1 MKMNS
6 FQQYLTEAKN
16 THMEHLED
24 NVLNGGVDGARQSIN
39 FLQSLRDMLAGHSNV
54 KLNTTVKWDGAP
66 AIFAGIDPT
75 DDKFFVAK
83 KGIFNKNPKV
93 YKTPADVRADA
104 SGDLAEK
111 LLICLKYLP
120 ELNIKGVIQ
129 GDLMFTQSDL
139 KTQDIDGESC
149 VTFHPNTIVYAVPT
163 KSKLAKQIQSA
174 KMGIV
179 WHTTYTGKS
188 FETMKASFGKN
199 IKGKLTPS
207 KNVWFDDATY
217 RDVTGTAT
225 MTSEETASMTKILSK
240 AGSVFSSIP
249 ASILNDISENEQLLT
264 MIKTFNNSKI
274 RAGEILIGNP
284 DSHTTELVDFIGSKF
299 QKEIESK
306 KTDKAKEAAKQRKN
320 EAMKF
325 FVNNPKAQI
334 NKVFELMKLLIE
346 AKLIVVSKMNKA
358 GGIGTFLKTESGF
371 TVTGQ
376 EGYVAIDHTGKNA
389 VKIVDRLEFSRANFS
404 PDILKG
410 WQR

>member
-1 MKMNS
+1 MIGFNK
-6 FQQYLTEAKN
+6 YLVEAKN

-66 AIFAGIDPT
+66 AIFAGVDPT
-75 DDKFFVAK
+75 DGKFFVAK

-93 YKTPADVRADA
+93 YKTPAEVRADT

-129 GDLMFTQSDL
+129 GDLMFTESDL

-149 VTFHPNTIVYAVPT
+149 VTFHPNTIVYAVPA

-179 WHTTYTGKS
+179 WHTSYTGKS

-207 KNVWFDDATY
+207 RNVWFDDATY

-240 AGSVFSSIP
+240 AGSLFNTIP
-249 ASILNDISENEQLLT
+249 AKVLNEISENEQLLT

-274 RAGEILIGNP
+274 RAGEILIGDP

-358 GGIGTFLKTESGF
+358 GGIGTFLKTDSGF

>member
-1 MKMNS
+1 MIGFNK
-6 FQQYLTEAKN
+6 YLVEAKN

-39 FLQSLRDMLAGHSNV
+39 FLQSLRDMLAGNSNV

-66 AIFAGIDPT
+66 AVFAGIDPR
-75 DDKFFVAK
+75 DGKFFVAK

-93 YKTPADVRADA
+93 YKTEKEVRADT
-104 SGDLAEK
+104 SGDLADK
-111 LLICLKYLP
+111 LAICLKYLP
-120 ELNIKGVIQ
+120 ELGIKGVIQ

-139 KTQDIDGESC
+139 RTQEIGGESC

-163 KSKLAKQIQSA
+163 KTKLAKQIQSA

-179 WHTTYTGKS
+179 WHTTYTGSS

-199 IKGKLTPS
+199 IKSKLKAS

-225 MTSEETASMTKILSK
+225 MTQTETEEVTKVLSR
-240 AGSVFSSIP
+240 AGTLFQTIKP
-249 ASILNDISENEQLLT
+249 AILNGFANDEELLIMT
-264 MIKTFNNSKI
+264 KTFNNSKI
-274 RAGEILIGNP
+274 RMGQPIIDNGA
-284 DSHTTELVDFIGSKF
+284 SHVRGLVGFITDKF
-299 QKEIESK
+299 QKDEDSK
-306 KTDKAKEAAKQRKN
+306 KTEAGKQAVRERKQRVL
-320 EAMKF
+320 KF
-325 FVNNPKAQI
+325 FSNNDPMEIA
-334 NKVFELMKLLIE
+334 KVFDLMKLLVE
-346 AKLIVVSKMNKA
+346 AKIVIVSKMNKA
-358 GGIGTFLKTESGF
+358 EGIGTFLKTAVGF
-371 TVTGQ
+371 MATSQ

>member
-1 MKMNS
+1 MIS
-6 FQQYLTEAKN
+6 FNKYLVEAKN

-39 FLQSLRDMLAGHSNV
+39 FLQSLRD
-54 KLNTTVKWDGAP
+54 
-66 AIFAGIDPT
+66 GIDPT
-75 DDKFFVAK
+75 DGKFFVAK

-93 YKTPADVRADA
+93 YKTPADVRADT

-129 GDLMFTQSDL
+129 GDLMFTESDL

-207 KNVWFDDATY
+207 RNVWFDDATY

-274 RAGEILIGNP
+274 RAGQLLIGNP

-306 KTDKAKEAAKQRKN
+306 KTDKAKEAAKQRQT

>member
-1 MKMNS
+1 MIS
-6 FQQYLTEAKN
+6 FNKYLVEAKN

-75 DDKFFVAK
+75 DGKFFVAK

-93 YKTPADVRADA
+93 YKTPADVRADT

-120 ELNIKGVIQ
+120 ELNINGVIQ

-139 KTQDIDGESC
+139 KTQDIEGESC
-149 VTFHPNTIVYAVPT
+149 VIFHPNTIVYAVPV

-179 WHTTYTGKS
+179 WHTSYTGKS

-207 KNVWFDDATY
+207 RNVWFDDATY

-240 AGSVFSSIP
+240 AGSLFNTIP
-249 ASILNDISENEQLLT
+249 AKVLNEISENEQLLT

-274 RAGEILIGNP
+274 RAGEILIADP

-358 GGIGTFLKTESGF
+358 GGIGTFLKTDSGF

>member
-1 MKMNS
+1 MIS
-6 FQQYLTEAKN
+6 FNKYLVEAKN

-75 DDKFFVAK
+75 DGKFFVAK

-93 YKTPADVRADA
+93 YKTPAEVRADT

-129 GDLMFTQSDL
+129 GDLMFTESDL

-149 VTFHPNTIVYAVPT
+149 VTFHPNTIVYAVPA

-179 WHTTYTGKS
+179 WHTSYTGKS

-207 KNVWFDDATY
+207 RNVWFDDATY

-240 AGSVFSSIP
+240 AGSLFNTIP
-249 ASILNDISENEQLLT
+249 AKVLNEISENEQLLT

-274 RAGEILIGNP
+274 RAGEILIGDP

-358 GGIGTFLKTESGF
+358 GGIGTFLKTETGF

>member
-1 MKMNS
+1 MIGFNK
-6 FQQYLTEAKN
+6 YLVEAKN

-39 FLQSLRDMLAGHSNV
+39 FLQSLRDMLAGNSNV
-54 KLNTTVKWDGAP
+54 KVNTTVKWDGAP
-66 AIFAGIDPT
+66 AVFAGIDPR
-75 DDKFFVAK
+75 DGKFFVAK

-93 YKTPADVRADA
+93 YKTPAEVRADT
-104 SGDLAEK
+104 SGDLADK
-111 LLICLKYLP
+111 LVTCLKYLP
-120 ELNIKGVIQ
+120 ELGIKGVIQ

-139 KTQDIDGESC
+139 RTQEIGGESC

-163 KSKLAKQIQSA
+163 KTKLAKQIQSA

-179 WHTTYTGKS
+179 WHTTYTGSS

-199 IKGKLTPS
+199 IKSKLKAS

-225 MTSEETASMTKILSK
+225 MTQTETEEVTKVLSR
-240 AGSVFSSIP
+240 AGTLFQTIKP
-249 ASILNDISENEQLLT
+249 AILNGFANDEELLIMT
-264 MIKTFNNSKI
+264 KTFNNSKI
-274 RAGEILIGNP
+274 RMGQPIIDNGA
-284 DSHTTELVDFIGSKF
+284 SHVRGLVQFITDKI
-299 QKEIESK
+299 QKDEDSK
-306 KTDKAKEAAKQRKN
+306 KTEAGKQAVRERKQRVL
-320 EAMKF
+320 KF
-325 FVNNPKAQI
+325 FSNNDPMEIA
-334 NKVFELMKLLIE
+334 KVFDLMKLLVE
-346 AKLIVVSKMNKA
+346 AKIVIVSKMNKA
-358 GGIGTFLKTESGF
+358 EGIGTFLKTAVGF
-371 TVTGQ
+371 MATSQ

>member
-1 MKMNS
+1 MHS

-75 DDKFFVAK
+75 DGKFFVAK

-93 YKTPADVRADA
+93 YKTPADVRADT

-120 ELNIKGVIQ
+120 ELNINGVIQ

-139 KTQDIDGESC
+139 KTQDIEGESC
-149 VTFHPNTIVYAVPT
+149 VTFHPNTIVYAVPV

-240 AGSVFSSIP
+240 AGSLFNTIP
-249 ASILNDISENEQLLT
+249 AKVLNEISENEQLLT

-274 RAGEILIGNP
+274 RAGEILIGDP

-358 GGIGTFLKTESGF
+358 GGIGTFLKTDSGF

>member
-1 MKMNS
+1 MKNFS
-6 FQQYLTEAKN
+6 QYLVEAKN

-75 DDKFFVAK
+75 DGKFFVAK

-93 YKTPADVRADA
+93 YKTPADVRADT

-120 ELNIKGVIQ
+120 ELNINGVIQ
-129 GDLMFTQSDL
+129 GDLMFTESDL

-149 VTFHPNTIVYAVPT
+149 VTFHPNTIVYAVPV

-207 KNVWFDDATY
+207 RNVWFDDATY

-240 AGSVFSSIP
+240 AGSLFNTIP
-249 ASILNDISENEQLLT
+249 AKVLNEISENEQLLT

-274 RAGEILIGNP
+274 RAGEILIGDP

-358 GGIGTFLKTESGF
+358 GGIGTFLKTDSGF

>member
-1 MKMNS
+1 MHS

-75 DDKFFVAK
+75 DGKFFVAK

-93 YKTPADVRADA
+93 YKTPADVRADT

-120 ELNIKGVIQ
+120 ELNINGVIQ

-149 VTFHPNTIVYAVPT
+149 VTFHPNTIVYAIPT

-240 AGSVFSSIP
+240 AGSLLNTIP
-249 ASILNDISENEQLLT
+249 AKVLNEISENEQLLT

-274 RAGEILIGNP
+274 RAGEILIGDP

-358 GGIGTFLKTESGF
+358 GGIGTFLKTDSGF

>member
-1 MKMNS
+1 MIS
-6 FQQYLTEAKN
+6 FNKYLVEAKN

-24 NVLNGGVDGARQSIN
+24 NVLNGGVDGTRQSIN

-75 DDKFFVAK
+75 DGKFFVAK

-93 YKTPADVRADA
+93 YKTPAEVRADT

-129 GDLMFTQSDL
+129 GDLMFTESDL

-274 RAGEILIGNP
+274 RAGQLLIGNP

-358 GGIGTFLKTESGF
+358 GGIGTFLKTETGF

>member
-1 MKMNS
+1 MIS
-6 FQQYLTEAKN
+6 FNKYLVEAKN
-16 THMEHLED
+16 THMEHAED
-24 NVLNGGVDGARQSIN
+24 NVLNGGVEGARQTIN
-39 FLQSLRDMLAGHSNV
+39 FLQSLRDMLAGNSNT
-54 KLNTTVKWDGAP
+54 KINTSVKWDGAP
-66 AIFAGIDPT
+66 AVFAGIDPR
-75 DDKFFVAK
+75 DGKFFVAK

-93 YKTPADVRADA
+93 YKTPAEVRADT

-111 LLICLKYLP
+111 LITCLKYLP
-120 ELNIKGVIQ
+120 ELGIKGVIQ

-139 KTQDIDGESC
+139 KIQDIEGETC

-163 KSKLAKQIQSA
+163 KTKLAKQIQSA

-199 IKGKLTPS
+199 IKSKLKAS

-225 MTSEETASMTKILSK
+225 MTQTETEEVTKILSR
-240 AGSVFSSIP
+240 AGTLFQTIKP
-249 ASILNDISENEQLLT
+249 AILNGFANDEELLIMT
-264 MIKTFNNSKI
+264 KTFNNSKI
-274 RAGEILIGNP
+274 RMGQPIIDNGA
-284 DSHTTELVDFIGSKF
+284 SHVRGLVQFITDKF
-299 QKEIESK
+299 QKDEDSK
-306 KTDKAKEAAKQRKN
+306 KSEAGKQAVRERKQRIL
-320 EAMKF
+320 KF
-325 FVNNPKAQI
+325 FSNNDPMEIA
-334 NKVFELMKLLIE
+334 KVFDLMKLIVE
-346 AKLIVVSKMNKA
+346 AKIVIVSKMNKA
-358 GGIGTFLKTESGF
+358 EGIGTFLKTAVGF
-371 TVTGQ
+371 KATNP

>member
-1 MKMNS
+1 MIS
-6 FQQYLTEAKN
+6 FNKYLVEAKN

-66 AIFAGIDPT
+66 AIFAGVDPT
-75 DDKFFVAK
+75 DGKFFVAK

-93 YKTPADVRADA
+93 YKTPAEVRADT

-139 KTQDIDGESC
+139 KTQDIEGESC
-149 VTFHPNTIVYAVPT
+149 VTFHPNTIVYAVPV

-274 RAGEILIGNP
+274 RAGQLLIGNP

-358 GGIGTFLKTESGF
+358 GGIGTFLKTDSGF

>member
-1 MKMNS
+1 MIS
-6 FQQYLTEAKN
+6 FNKYLVEAKN

-75 DDKFFVAK
+75 DGKFFVAK

-93 YKTPADVRADA
+93 YKTPAEVRADT

-139 KTQDIDGESC
+139 NVQDIEGESC
-149 VTFHPNTIVYAVPT
+149 VTFHPNTIVYAVPA

-179 WHTTYTGKS
+179 WHTSYTGKS

-207 KNVWFDDATY
+207 RNVWFDDATY

-240 AGSVFSSIP
+240 AGSLFNTIP
-249 ASILNDISENEQLLT
+249 AKVLNEISENEQLLT

-274 RAGEILIGNP
+274 RAGEILIGDP

>member
-1 MKMNS
+1 MIGFNK
-6 FQQYLTEAKN
+6 YLVEAKN

-39 FLQSLRDMLAGHSNV
+39 FLQSLRDMLAGNSNV

-66 AIFAGIDPT
+66 AVFAGIDPR
-75 DDKFFVAK
+75 DGKFFVAK

-93 YKTPADVRADA
+93 YKTEKEVRADT
-104 SGDLAEK
+104 SGDLADK
-111 LLICLKYLP
+111 LAICLKYLP
-120 ELNIKGVIQ
+120 ELGIKGVIQ

-139 KTQDIDGESC
+139 RTQEIGGESC

-163 KSKLAKQIQSA
+163 KTKLAKQIQSA

-179 WHTTYTGKS
+179 WHTTYTGSS

-199 IKGKLTPS
+199 IKSKLKAS

-225 MTSEETASMTKILSK
+225 MTQTETEEVTKVLSR
-240 AGSVFSSIP
+240 AGTLFQTIKP
-249 ASILNDISENEQLLT
+249 AILNGFANDEELLIMT
-264 MIKTFNNSKI
+264 KTFNNSKI
-274 RAGEILIGNP
+274 RMGQPIIDNGA
-284 DSHTTELVDFIGSKF
+284 SHVRGLVGFITDKF
-299 QKEIESK
+299 QKDEDSK
-306 KTDKAKEAAKQRKN
+306 KTEAGKQAVRERKQRVL
-320 EAMKF
+320 KF
-325 FVNNPKAQI
+325 FSNNDPMEIA
-334 NKVFELMKLLIE
+334 KVFDLMKLLVE
-346 AKLIVVSKMNKA
+346 AKIVIVSKMNKA
-358 GGIGTFLKTESGF
+358 EGIGTFLKTAVGF
-371 TVTGQ
+371 MTTSQ

>member
-1 MKMNS
+1 MKNFS
-6 FQQYLTEAKN
+6 QYLVEAKN

-75 DDKFFVAK
+75 DGKFFVAK

-93 YKTPADVRADA
+93 YKTPADVRADT

-120 ELNIKGVIQ
+120 ELNINGVIQ

-149 VTFHPNTIVYAVPT
+149 VTFHPNTIVYAIPT

-179 WHTTYTGKS
+179 WHTTYTGSS

-199 IKGKLTPS
+199 IKSKLRAS

-225 MTSEETASMTKILSK
+225 MTQTETEEVTKVLSR
-240 AGSVFSSIP
+240 AGTLFQTIKP
-249 ASILNDISENEQLLT
+249 AILNGFANDEELLIMT
-264 MIKTFNNSKI
+264 KTFNNSKI
-274 RAGEILIGNP
+274 RLGQPIIDNGA
-284 DSHTTELVDFIGSKF
+284 SHVRGLVQFITDKF
-299 QKEIESK
+299 QKDEDSK
-306 KTDKAKEAAKQRKN
+306 KTEAGKQAVRERKQRVL
-320 EAMKF
+320 KF
-325 FVNNPKAQI
+325 FSNNDPMEIA
-334 NKVFELMKLLIE
+334 KVFDLMKLLVE
-346 AKLIVVSKMNKA
+346 AKLVIVSKMNKA
-358 GGIGTFLKTESGF
+358 EGIGTFLKTAVGF
-371 TVTGQ
+371 MTTSQ

>member
-1 MKMNS
+1 
-6 FQQYLTEAKN
+6 
-16 THMEHLED
+16 
-24 NVLNGGVDGARQSIN
+24 
-39 FLQSLRDMLAGHSNV
+39 
-54 KLNTTVKWDGAP
+54 
-66 AIFAGIDPT
+66 
-75 DDKFFVAK
+75 
-83 KGIFNKNPKV
+83 
-93 YKTPADVRADA
+93 
-104 SGDLAEK
+104 
-111 LLICLKYLP
+111 
-120 ELNIKGVIQ
+120 
-129 GDLMFTQSDL
+129 
-139 KTQDIDGESC
+139 
-149 VTFHPNTIVYAVPT
+149 
-163 KSKLAKQIQSA
+163 
-174 KMGIV
+174 
-179 WHTTYTGKS
+179 
-188 FETMKASFGKN
+188 MKASFGKN

-274 RAGEILIGNP
+274 RAGEILIGDP
-284 DSHTTELVDFIGSKF
+284 DSHTTELVDFIGNKF

>member
-1 MKMNS
+1 MIS
-6 FQQYLTEAKN
+6 FNKYLVEAKN

-24 NVLNGGVDGARQSIN
+24 NVLNGGVDGTRQSIN

-75 DDKFFVAK
+75 DGKFFVAK

-93 YKTPADVRADA
+93 YKTPAEVRADT

-129 GDLMFTQSDL
+129 GDLMFTESDL

-149 VTFHPNTIVYAVPT
+149 VTFHPNTIVYAVPV

-179 WHTTYTGKS
+179 WHTSYTGKS

-207 KNVWFDDATY
+207 RNVWFDDATY

-240 AGSVFSSIP
+240 AGSLFNTIP
-249 ASILNDISENEQLLT
+249 AKVLNEISENEQLLT

-274 RAGEILIGNP
+274 RAGEILIADP

-358 GGIGTFLKTESGF
+358 GGIGTFLKTETGF

>member
-1 MKMNS
+1 MIGFNK
-6 FQQYLTEAKN
+6 YLVEAKN

-39 FLQSLRDMLAGHSNV
+39 FLQSLRDMLAGNSNT
-54 KLNTTVKWDGAP
+54 KINTSVKWDGAP
-66 AIFAGIDPT
+66 AVFAGIDPR
-75 DDKFFVAK
+75 DGKFFVAK

-93 YKTPADVRADA
+93 YKTPAEVRADT

-120 ELNIKGVIQ
+120 ELGIKGVIQ

-139 KTQDIDGESC
+139 RTQEIGGESC

-163 KSKLAKQIQSA
+163 KTKLAKQIQSA

-179 WHTTYTGKS
+179 WHTTYTGSS

-199 IKGKLTPS
+199 IKSKLKAS

-225 MTSEETASMTKILSK
+225 MTQTETEEVTKVLSR
-240 AGSVFSSIP
+240 AGTLFQTIKP
-249 ASILNDISENEQLLT
+249 AILNGFANDEELLIMT
-264 MIKTFNNSKI
+264 KTFNNSKI
-274 RAGEILIGNP
+274 RMGQPIIDNGA
-284 DSHTTELVDFIGSKF
+284 SHVRGLVQFITDKF
-299 QKEIESK
+299 QKDEDSK
-306 KTDKAKEAAKQRKN
+306 KSEAGKQAVRERKQRIL
-320 EAMKF
+320 KF
-325 FVNNPKAQI
+325 FSNNDPMEIA
-334 NKVFELMKLLIE
+334 KVFDLMKLLVE
-346 AKLIVVSKMNKA
+346 AKIVIVSKMNKA
-358 GGIGTFLKTESGF
+358 EGIGTFLKTAVGF
-371 TVTGQ
+371 MATSQ

>member
-1 MKMNS
+1 MIS
-6 FQQYLTEAKN
+6 FNKYLVEAKN

-75 DDKFFVAK
+75 DGKFFVAK

-93 YKTPADVRADA
+93 YKTPAEVRADT

-129 GDLMFTQSDL
+129 GDLMFTESDL

-163 KSKLAKQIQSA
+163 KSKLAKQIQNA

-225 MTSEETASMTKILSK
+225 MTSEETASMTRILSK
-240 AGSVFSSIP
+240 AGSLFNTIP
-249 ASILNDISENEQLLT
+249 AKVLNEISENEQLLT

-274 RAGEILIGNP
+274 RAGEILIGDP

-325 FVNNPKAQI
+325 FVNNPKVQI

-346 AKLIVVSKMNKA
+346 AKLIVVSKMNRA

>member
-1 MKMNS
+1 MIS
-6 FQQYLTEAKN
+6 FNKYLVEAKN

-39 FLQSLRDMLAGHSNV
+39 FLQSLRDMLAGHSDT
-54 KLNTTVKWDGAP
+54 KINTTVKWDGAP
-66 AIFAGIDPT
+66 AVFAGIDPT
-75 DDKFFVAK
+75 DGKFFVAK

-93 YKTPADVRADA
+93 YKTPADVRADT

-120 ELNIKGVIQ
+120 ELGIKGVIQ

-139 KTQDIDGESC
+139 KTQNIDGEPC
-149 VTFHPNTIVYAVPT
+149 VTFHPNTIVYAVPAA
-163 KSKLAKQIQSA
+163 SKLAKQIQTA

-199 IKGKLTPS
+199 IKSKLKPS
-207 KNVWFDDATY
+207 RNVWFDDATY

-225 MTSEETASMTKILSK
+225 LTQTETNDVTKVLSR
-240 AGSVFSSIP
+240 AGTLFQTIKP
-249 ASILNDISENEQLLT
+249 TILNTFSDDEELLIMT
-264 MIKTFNNSKI
+264 KTFNNSKI
-274 RAGEILIGNP
+274 RMGQPIIDDGA
-284 DSHTTELVDFIGSKF
+284 SHVRGLVQFITDKF
-299 QKEIESK
+299 QKEEDTK
-306 KTDKAKEAAKQRKN
+306 KSEAGKQAVRERKQRVL
-320 EAMKF
+320 KF
-325 FVNNPKAQI
+325 FSNNDPMEIA
-334 NKVFELMKLLIE
+334 KVFDLMKLIVE
-346 AKLIVVSKMNKA
+346 AKIVIVSKMNKA
-358 GGIGTFLKTESGF
+358 EGIGTFLKTASGF
-371 TVTGQ
+371 MATSV

>member
-1 MKMNS
+1 MIGFNK
-6 FQQYLTEAKN
+6 YLVEAKN

-39 FLQSLRDMLAGHSNV
+39 FLQSLRDMLAGNSNT
-54 KLNTTVKWDGAP
+54 KINTSVKWDGAP
-66 AIFAGIDPT
+66 AVFAGIDPR
-75 DDKFFVAK
+75 DGKFFVAK

-93 YKTPADVRADA
+93 YKTPAEVRADT

-120 ELNIKGVIQ
+120 ELGIKGVIQ

-139 KTQDIDGESC
+139 RTQEIGGESC

-163 KSKLAKQIQSA
+163 KTKLAKQIQSA

-179 WHTTYTGKS
+179 WHTTYTGSS

-199 IKGKLTPS
+199 IKSKLKAS

-225 MTSEETASMTKILSK
+225 MTQTETEEVTKVLSR
-240 AGSVFSSIP
+240 AGTLFQTIKP
-249 ASILNDISENEQLLT
+249 AILNGFANDEELLIIT
-264 MIKTFNNSKI
+264 KTFNNSKI
-274 RAGEILIGNP
+274 RMGQPIIDNGA
-284 DSHTTELVDFIGSKF
+284 SHVRGLVQFITDKF
-299 QKEIESK
+299 QKDEDSK
-306 KTDKAKEAAKQRKN
+306 KTEAGKQAVRQRKQRVL
-320 EAMKF
+320 KF
-325 FVNNPKAQI
+325 FSNNDPMEIA
-334 NKVFELMKLLIE
+334 KVFDLMKLLVE
-346 AKLIVVSKMNKA
+346 AKIVIVSKMNKA
-358 GGIGTFLKTESGF
+358 EGIGTFLKTAVGF
-371 TVTGQ
+371 MTTSQ

>member
-1 MKMNS
+1 MIGFNK
-6 FQQYLTEAKN
+6 YLVEAKN

-39 FLQSLRDMLAGHSNV
+39 FLQSLRDMLAGNSNV

-66 AIFAGIDPT
+66 AVFAGIDPR
-75 DDKFFVAK
+75 DGKFFVAK

-93 YKTPADVRADA
+93 YKTEKEVRADT
-104 SGDLAEK
+104 SGDLADK
-111 LLICLKYLP
+111 LVTCLKYLP
-120 ELNIKGVIQ
+120 ELGIKGVIQ

-139 KTQDIDGESC
+139 RTQEIGGESC

-163 KSKLAKQIQSA
+163 KTKLAKQIQSA

-179 WHTTYTGKS
+179 WHTTYTGSS

-199 IKGKLTPS
+199 IKSKLKAS

-225 MTSEETASMTKILSK
+225 MTQNETEEVTKVLSR
-240 AGSVFSSIP
+240 AGTLFQTIKP
-249 ASILNDISENEQLLT
+249 AILNGFANDEELLIMT
-264 MIKTFNNSKI
+264 KTFNNSKI
-274 RAGEILIGNP
+274 RMGQPIIDNGA
-284 DSHTTELVDFIGSKF
+284 SHVRGLVGFITDKF
-299 QKEIESK
+299 QKDEDSK
-306 KTDKAKEAAKQRKN
+306 KTEAGKQAVRERKQRVL
-320 EAMKF
+320 KF
-325 FVNNPKAQI
+325 FSNNDPMEIA
-334 NKVFELMKLLIE
+334 KVFDLMKLLVE
-346 AKLIVVSKMNKA
+346 AKIVIVSKMNKA
-358 GGIGTFLKTESGF
+358 EGIGTFLKTAVGF
-371 TVTGQ
+371 MATSQ

>member
-1 MKMNS
+1 MIGFNK
-6 FQQYLTEAKN
+6 YLVEAKN

-39 FLQSLRDMLAGHSNV
+39 FLQSLRDMLAGNSNV

-66 AIFAGIDPT
+66 AVFAGIDPR
-75 DDKFFVAK
+75 DGKFFVAK

-93 YKTPADVRADA
+93 YKTEKEVRADT
-104 SGDLAEK
+104 SGDLADK
-111 LLICLKYLP
+111 LAICLKYLP
-120 ELNIKGVIQ
+120 ELGIKGVIQ

-139 KTQDIDGESC
+139 RTQEIGGESC

-163 KSKLAKQIQSA
+163 KTKLAKQIQSA

-207 KNVWFDDATY
+207 RNVWFDDATY

-274 RAGEILIGNP
+274 RAGQLLIGNP
-284 DSHTTELVDFIGSKF
+284 DSHTTELVDFIRSKF

-358 GGIGTFLKTESGF
+358 GGIGTFLKTDSGF